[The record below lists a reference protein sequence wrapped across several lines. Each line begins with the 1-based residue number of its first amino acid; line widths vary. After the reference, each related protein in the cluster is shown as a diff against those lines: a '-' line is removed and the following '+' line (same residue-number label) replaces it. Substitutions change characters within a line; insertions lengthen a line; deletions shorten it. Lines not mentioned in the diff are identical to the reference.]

1 MLFVMLPLLF
11 AASLNITSPY
21 VVTPNRRNIVA
32 IKGSAALSNSEPG
45 IYKVTAHFPVSKEQE
60 KSVGEQIESARIN
73 PPKIRLKDNKSR
85 RFVANIPVGDDY
97 TGLVFLCIVTD
108 KPTAS
113 AGLVLVSRSCYA
125 NKVSR

>member
-1 MLFVMLPLLF
+1 MLFVMLPFLF

-21 VVTPNRRNIVA
+21 VVTPNRRNVVA

-60 KSVGEQIESARIN
+60 KSVGKQIESARIN

-108 KPTAS
+108 KPPAS